1 MIEDRPMPDE
11 SGLDISPQDFAR
23 LVHGAGDEEI
33 RTVVH
38 GLGTKAVLDRV
49 FEQMVDH
56 FVPEK
61 AKGVDSII
69 QFVVTDDQ
77 AEYPYVVTVREGTCS
92 TAPGSAERPTVTLRM
107 DLVPFLRLA
116 GQARGPVLYMTGKLK
131 VTGNPMVAAGVSS
144 FFEPPQP

>member
-1 MIEDRPMPDE
+1 MGEDSPMLDDQAA
-11 SGLDISPQDFAR
+11 LDISPQDFAR

-38 GLGTKAVLDRV
+38 GLGTEAVLDRI
-49 FEQMVDH
+49 FEQMVDR

-61 AKGVDSII
+61 
-69 QFVVTDDQ
+69 
-77 AEYPYVVTVREGTCS
+77 
-92 TAPGSAERPTVTLRM
+92 
-107 DLVPFLRLA
+107 
-116 GQARGPVLYMTGKLK
+116 ARGPVLYMTGKLK